1 MTFDQLNN
9 SINYKLQATKQ
20 LPFVTISAF
29 TIIWLEGQEKGWG
42 IFFFI
47 KISFFFFKSQLN
59 LMKIPRSKSSQA
71 IVYLWFIALD
81 SYSTFA
87 LE

>member
-47 KISFFFFKSQLN
+47 KNQFFFLN
-59 LMKIPRSKSSQA
+59 HS
-71 IVYLWFIALD
+71 
-81 SYSTFA
+81 
-87 LE
+87 

>member
-1 MTFDQLNN
+1 
-9 SINYKLQATKQ
+9 
-20 LPFVTISAF
+20 
-29 TIIWLEGQEKGWG
+29 
-42 IFFFI
+42 
-47 KISFFFFKSQLN
+47 
-59 LMKIPRSKSSQA
+59 MKIPISKSSQA